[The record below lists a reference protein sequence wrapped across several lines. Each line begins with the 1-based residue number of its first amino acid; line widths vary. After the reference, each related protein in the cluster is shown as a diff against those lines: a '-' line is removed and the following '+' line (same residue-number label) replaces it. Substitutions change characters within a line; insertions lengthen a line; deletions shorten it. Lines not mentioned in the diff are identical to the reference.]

1 MEIET
6 NDLFSKMVSEPST
19 NDELYPHIYGKINKN
34 AIIAIREKEIE
45 HG

>member
-34 AIIAIREKEIE
+34 AIVAVKEKEIE
-45 HG
+45 RG